1 VARNEVSQA
10 PAATGWLVLLVLA
23 LLFALA
29 PLPDWMVE
37 QFYSRG
43 VYPTLQIWITTVTNL
58 VPVAILDLMILGALC
73 ILVLRTSSLFVAV
86 RKRGVIS
93 AAWEAIRRLVRA
105 ASIITIVF
113 MWVWGFNY
121 RRVPLE
127 TALGGNTP
135 HLSADLLQTT
145 VADANALAVRVRQ
158 DKGSQADMSYDDI
171 AKILPGPMNDALQQ
185 IGREPLGMPGRP
197 KFSLVL
203 TPFFTWTGVDGMI
216 NPLALESIVHPDLLP
231 FERPYVLAHE
241 WGHLSGHADEA
252 EASAVGWLACMNGP
266 PPFAYS
272 ASLYLIME
280 ARVALPPDLRA
291 SATAALDPAV
301 RSDIDAIADRL
312 QKEQP
317 EMQHAASQVYDE
329 YLKANRVEDGNA
341 SYGRALTII
350 LMPTLR
356 DAMAKYR
363 PTANQAR

>member
-1 VARNEVSQA
+1 
-10 PAATGWLVLLVLA
+10 LLCVLA
-23 LLFALA
+23 LIFALA

-43 VYPTLQIWITTVTNL
+43 VYPNVQIWITTVTNL
-58 VPVAILDLMILGALC
+58 VPVALLDLMILGALC
-73 ILVLRTSSLFVAV
+73 GVVLRTSSLVVSA
-86 RKRGVIS
+86 RRRGIVS
-93 AAWEAIRRLVRA
+93 AAWEGTRRLLRA
-105 ASIITIVF
+105 AAVVTIVF
-113 MWVWGFNY
+113 MWFWGFNY
-121 RRVPLE
+121 RRIPLE

-135 HLSADLLQTT
+135 HLSADLLQQTI
-145 VADANALAVRVRQ
+145 ADANALAVRTRQ
-158 DKGSQADMSYDDI
+158 DKGAAADMSYDDI
-171 AKILPGPMNDALQQ
+171 AKILPGPMNDALEQL
-185 IGREPLGMPGRP
+185 GREPLGMPGRP

-266 PPFAYS
+266 PAFAYS

-280 ARVALPPDLRA
+280 ARVALPADLRA
-291 SATAALDPAV
+291 SVTARLDPAV

-317 EMQHAASQVYDE
+317 TMQHAASRVYDQ
-329 YLKANRVEDGNA
+329 YLRANRVEDGNA

-356 DAMAKYR
+356 DAMGKYR
-363 PTANQAR
+363 PTAYPAR

>member
-1 VARNEVSQA
+1 MARHEVSQA
-10 PAATGWLVLLVLA
+10 PPATGWLVLFVLA
-23 LLFALA
+23 LVFALA
-29 PLPDWMVE
+29 PLPDWIVE

-43 VYPTLQIWITTVTNL
+43 VFPTLQIWITTVTNL
-58 VPVAILDLMILGALC
+58 VPVAILDLMILGALSAV
-73 ILVLRTSSLFVAV
+73 VLRMGSLWVAV
-86 RKRGVIS
+86 RKRGIFS
-93 AAWEAIRRLVRA
+93 AAWEALRRVIRV
-105 ASIITIVF
+105 ASVVTILF
-113 MWVWGFNY
+113 MWFWGFNY
-121 RRVPLE
+121 RRIPLE

-135 HLSADLLQTT
+135 HLTADLLQTT
-145 VADANALAVRVRQ
+145 IADANALAVRVRQ
-158 DKGSQADMSYDDI
+158 EKNAQADMSYDDI
-171 AKILPGPMNDALQQ
+171 AKILPRPMNDALQQ
-185 IGREPLGMPGRP
+185 LGREPLGMPGRP

-266 PPFAYS
+266 PAFAYS

-280 ARVALPPDLRA
+280 ARAALPPDLRA
-291 SATAALDPAV
+291 SATARLDPVV
-301 RSDIDAIADRL
+301 RSDLDAIAERL
-312 QKEQP
+312 QHEQP
-317 EMQHAASQVYDE
+317 TMQHAASQVYDQ

-350 LMPTLR
+350 LMPTLH

-363 PTANQAR
+363 PMAYQVR